1 MNKADSLV
9 TVVWLPA
16 AMLVYSLGEKW
27 GMGRRWVGRRN
38 KWCICI
44 VQFEFLLMF
53 GRPIHS
59 CITLTIAYENNLL
72 IKVLTKMRLFAHC
85 FQGSESFLL

>member
-38 KWCICI
+38 KWCIY
-44 VQFEFLLMF
+44 L
-53 GRPIHS
+53 
-59 CITLTIAYENNLL
+59 YNL
-72 IKVLTKMRLFAHC
+72 
-85 FQGSESFLL
+85 SFY